1 MNNAFYID
9 TYCENKP
16 FEGYGEQFKEYLDNA
31 LSGSSME
38 ISAVTESIN
47 KVDEHLTD
55 VVINVEGNLASVAE
69 QVQTNL
75 ANTMVNVQTNLANK
89 IDESKNEIIE
99 NDNCNKSEII
109 QKIDDMSSSIPSGIS
124 KDDLDNAVEE
134 IKTSVSEAKQEV
146 IDNSNTNKEETIQSV
161 ISVQEDATVKITTT
175 IKTESEKAKERL
187 EQIRQE
193 LIDAINNSNSIVSMG
208 FTDLNEEVI
217 ESRDKIIDEVRQNGE
232 GIYISGGD
240 VEE

>member
-38 ISAVTESIN
+38 ISAVTETIN

-75 ANTMVNVQTNLANK
+75 ANK
-89 IDESKNEIIE
+89 IDDSKTEIIE
-99 NDNCNKSEII
+99 NDNSNKCEIM
-109 QKIDDMSSSIPSGIS
+109 QKIDDISSSTASGIS
-124 KDDLDNAVEE
+124 KDDLNNAVEE
-134 IKTSVSEAKQEV
+134 IKSYVEETKQEV
-146 IDNSNTNKEETIQSV
+146 IENSNTNKDETIQSL
-161 ISVQEDATVKITTT
+161 ISVQEDSTVKITTT

-232 GIYISGGD
+232 GIYITGGD